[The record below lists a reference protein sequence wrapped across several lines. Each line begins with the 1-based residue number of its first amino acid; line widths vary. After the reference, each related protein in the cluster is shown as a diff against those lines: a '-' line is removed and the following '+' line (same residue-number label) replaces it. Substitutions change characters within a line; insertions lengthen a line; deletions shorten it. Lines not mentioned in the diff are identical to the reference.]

1 MTPVELPYV
10 PILLNETFITALWDT
25 GAEKS
30 FISEEVYRNYFSYRP
45 RQKTKDRVVTAQGAP
60 CSHLGRASRLTLDF
74 DQKSLIIPNNLIK
87 QLPKEEKPVDIDLAE
102 SKLSDE
108 QQRQLKALFN
118 NFKGLFSDQPGL
130 THVVYHEIDTGNKG
144 PVVSRP
150 YRYDRVKQGIIDYH
164 IDKMLRDGTIC
175 PINSPY
181 ASPVVLTRKK
191 NDLPPDS
198 PEAYRSAIDFCK
210 LNGITKYPR
219 YPLPVIDD
227 LLTNIPHT
235 NVMSTLDFRSG
246 YFQLAISPR
255 DIEKTAF
262 ITRNDTFA
270 FLRMP
275 FGLSGAAPNFQRA
288 IDIILKPVIGS
299 FVLVYMDDVII
310 TSPSFKDHLDHL
322 SQVFTL
328 LRDAGLTLNK
338 EKCHFARDKLK
349 YLGLIISKEGI
360 ETDNKKIRAITEMKP
375 PKNNKEVSKFL
386 GMTGWYQKFIPRY
399 ADICEPLF
407 QLMKKGA
414 KFNWSG
420 EAQDS
425 FDQIKRTLTEAPI
438 LQLPNFS
445 EQFNLFTDASGVGIG
460 AVLQQNQKP
469 IAFAS
474 RTLNKA
480 GRIYTV
486 TERECLAVIW
496 ALNKFKT
503 YFGPLPVKAITD
515 HAALTKLTNGKN
527 LSSRRIRWALKL
539 SEFNIEWEHRPGVQN
554 VVADLLSRNPVDSV
568 EGSQIS
574 FTAHRALAI
583 NSREQ
588 FIKEQREDP
597 ELGHIYR
604 YLENPDD
611 GSVNAT
617 VCESWAQYFKL
628 INGLLF
634 YAKYFSTLGELRV
647 YIPGSLRKDIM
658 KEFHDLPL
666 TGHLGKRKTYLK
678 LRDTCYFPFMRNY
691 IFEYFSTCDL
701 CQKFNYK
708 SALPAGR
715 LMPIVSKSPNDIVTL
730 DLLGP
735 YPASR
740 PERYQFILVVSDHFT
755 KWCELIPLRKASAQ
769 AFFDNYIARY
779 GAPISLIS
787 DNGSQFIS
795 HVFEHLS
802 HKLDIKHI
810 KTVTYRPQANLT
822 ERVNR
827 NLVQMIASFV
837 EENNENWDQ
846 FLHEFVFALRT
857 AVNETTNKTPAE
869 LFLGRKTITPFSKLI
884 SVTEDT
890 KYVGRN
896 IERLF
901 DEARRNMRNKHK
913 SWGKY
918 YNRRRRDVHVKV
930 NDLSL
935 IQTHFLSA
943 AGRKQVRKF
952 MPKFEGPYRVLEING
967 NNLVIWKSGRGIKV
981 NIDQVRVYRPR
992 QSDTISSD
1000 SPVETLYDEQE
1011 FSHGSNRSKQGQ
1023 FKEHKKTS
1031 SQESEGCGS
1040 RQGNIAREIPRNK
1053 WKLSQYK
1060 SEDHVLKRYKICKKR
1075 SLQGS
1080 EHQDRKRRTPGQRQ
1094 GVKRSIQSSISSRN
1108 YKFQKH
1114 NTFSPGVE
1122 SIAGPSRLP
1131 DRRTATTTGGS
1142 RMEVSGRDNQT
1153 RQARATTRGRNKQAE
1168 KPVRSSQVT
1177 TRRPCPYY
1185 LRSRVRESGGIPELS
1200 NIEIN
1205 GIPHSK
1211 LRRSLSMEALDG
1223 DPVHRI

>member
-1 MTPVELPYV
+1 
-10 PILLNETFITALWDT
+10 
-25 GAEKS
+25 
-30 FISEEVYRNYFSYRP
+30 
-45 RQKTKDRVVTAQGAP
+45 
-60 CSHLGRASRLTLDF
+60 
-74 DQKSLIIPNNLIK
+74 
-87 QLPKEEKPVDIDLAE
+87 
-102 SKLSDE
+102 
-108 QQRQLKALFN
+108 
-118 NFKGLFSDQPGL
+118 
-130 THVVYHEIDTGNKG
+130 
-144 PVVSRP
+144 
-150 YRYDRVKQGIIDYH
+150 
-164 IDKMLRDGTIC
+164 MLRDGTIC

-181 ASPVVLTRKK
+181 ASPVVLTRKN

-198 PEAYRSAIDFCK
+198 PEAYRFAIDYRK
-210 LNGITKYPR
+210 LNAITKYPR

-235 NVMSTLDFRSG
+235 NVMSTLDLRSG
-246 YFQLAISPR
+246 YFQLAISPK

-262 ITRNDTFA
+262 ITRNGTFA

-288 IDIILKPVIGS
+288 IDIILQPVIGR
-299 FVLVYMDDVII
+299 FVSVYMDDVII

-322 SQVFTL
+322 TQVFTL

-375 PKNNKEVSKFL
+375 PKNNREVSKFL

-399 ADICEPLF
+399 ADICEPLY
-407 QLMKKGA
+407 QLKKKG
-414 KFNWSG
+414 G
-420 EAQDS
+420 E
-425 FDQIKRTLTEAPI
+425 
-438 LQLPNFS
+438 
-445 EQFNLFTDASGVGIG
+445 FNLFTDASGVGIG

-480 GRIYTV
+480 ERNYTV

-503 YFGPLPVKAITD
+503 YFGPLPVKVITD

-527 LSSRRIRWALKL
+527 LSSRMIRWALKL

-574 FTAHRALAI
+574 CAALRALAI

-617 VCESWAQYFKL
+617 VCESWSQDFKL
-628 INGLLF
+628 INGLSF
-634 YAKYFSTLGELRV
+634 TRSIFSNLGELRV

-666 TGHLGKRKTYLK
+666 AGHLGKRKTYLK
-678 LRDTCYFPFMRNY
+678 LRDTCYFPFMRKY
-691 IFEYFSTCDL
+691 IFEYVSTCDR

-708 SALPAGR
+708 NALPAGR
-715 LMPIVSKSPNDIVTL
+715 LMPIVSKYPNEIVTL
-730 DLLGP
+730 DLVGP

-740 PERYQFILVVSDHFT
+740 PERYKFILVITDHFT
-755 KWCELIPLRKASAQ
+755 KWS
-769 AFFDNYIARY
+769 RY

-787 DNGSQFIS
+787 DNGPQFIS
-795 HVFEHLS
+795 DVFEHLS
-802 HKLDIKHI
+802 HRLDIKHM
-810 KTVTYRPQANLT
+810 KTVTYRPQSNLT

-837 EENNENWDQ
+837 EENHENWDQ
-846 FLHEFVFALRT
+846 FLHEFAFALRT

-869 LFLGRKTITPFSKLI
+869 LFLGRKIITPFSKLI
-884 SVTEDT
+884 NVTEDA
-890 KYVGRN
+890 KYVGNN

-901 DEARRNMRNKHK
+901 DEARRNMQKQHRSWEKH
-913 SWGKY
+913 
-918 YNRRRRDVHVKV
+918 YNLRRRDVHIKV
-930 NDLSL
+930 NDLVL
-935 IQTHFLSA
+935 LQTHFLSA
-943 AGRKQVRKF
+943 AGKKQVGKF
-952 MPKFEGPYRVLEING
+952 MPKFEGPYKVLEIKG
-967 NNLVIWKSGRGIKV
+967 NNLVIWKNGRNITV

-1000 SPVETLYDEQE
+1000 SPIETLYDEQE
-1011 FSHGSNRSKQGQ
+1011 VSHGSNRSHQGQ
-1023 FKEHKKTS
+1023 FKEHRKTS
-1031 SQESEGCGS
+1031 SQET
-1040 RQGNIAREIPRNK
+1040 I
-1053 WKLSQYK
+1053 
-1060 SEDHVLKRYKICKKR
+1060 KRSKICKKR
-1075 SLQGS
+1075 SRQGS
-1080 EHQDRKRRTPGQRQ
+1080 DHQDRKRHAPEQRQ
-1094 GVKRSIQSSISSRN
+1094 GVKRSIPSSFSSKN
-1108 YKFQKH
+1108 NKFQRH
-1114 NTFSPGVE
+1114 NTSSPRVQ
-1122 SIAGPSRLP
+1122 SIAGPSKLP

-1142 RMEVSGRDNQT
+1142 RMEVSERDNQT
-1153 RQARATTRGRNKQAE
+1153 RQTRATTRRHNEQAE
-1168 KPVRSSQVT
+1168 KTVRSNQT
-1177 TRRPCPYY
+1177 NTRRPCPYY
-1185 LRSRVRESGGIPELS
+1185 LRSRIQEKDRIHKDLN

-1205 GIPHSK
+1205 GIPGSIFR
-1211 LRRSLSMEALDG
+1211 RRSLSMEAMNG